1 MTDYLLDFLNRTFC
15 ARSALLL
22 LLAAKLA
29 GQGSCNVLGEAYVT
43 SPFGQT
49 LTIKTDGSA
58 DIATVPFSNQTQFVQ
73 VTVERKPAGEFHP
86 QNLQVG
92 DRLCVQFSS
101 AQNKTA
107 ARVLVMKRLE
117 IQEHQKEVF
126 STWARNSALG
136 VVTGLNPANQ
146 TIRLQEELA
155 GGASQQATV
164 DASAPAVFRRY
175 SPPAQA
181 GKDGVASAWASL
193 KIGDRIYVQGTRAAL
208 SREIRAAVIVI
219 GPVRGIVGTIASMN
233 GLGEVI
239 EMNDLGSGQPLLI
252 QTRRDAIFR
261 AAPFVEPAV
270 APMPSSRSIPWALYP
285 ISFADLQKGD
295 TISVLAR
302 EEPGSEHAII
312 GLMVVTGFGSYGVNA
327 PPPGAAAFLFIDPL
341 KPPH

>member
-1 MTDYLLDFLNRTFC
+1 L
-15 ARSALLL
+15 
-22 LLAAKLA
+22 
-29 GQGSCNVLGEAYVT
+29 
-43 SPFGQT
+43 
-49 LTIKTDGSA
+49 
-58 DIATVPFSNQTQFVQ
+58 
-73 VTVERKPAGEFHP
+73 
-86 QNLQVG
+86 
-92 DRLCVQFSS
+92 
-101 AQNKTA
+101 
-107 ARVLVMKRLE
+107 KRLE

-126 STWARNSALG
+126 STLAHNSALG

-208 SREIRAAVIVI
+208 SPEIRAAVIVI

-239 EMNDLGSGQPLLI
+239 EVNDLGSGKLLLI

-261 AAPFVEPAV
+261 ATPFVEPAV
-270 APMPSSRSIPWALYP
+270 APTPSSRSIPWDLYP

-302 EEPGSEHAII
+302 EEPGSEHAVI

-327 PPPGAAAFLFIDPL
+327 PPPGAAAFWFIDPL